1 MLTQPTGAIRLTE
14 KQCDKLAD
22 LIQLDRDAVEA
33 YEAAINRLD
42 RAEYRAR
49 LADFKKDHERHI
61 QELSTLV
68 RTSGQQPPT
77 EGDFKRFLTQG
88 KVVLGEI
95 AGDTGILRAM
105 LSNEKETNEKYE
117 DALKDATLTSN
128 AELHQLLTRNLGDE
142 RRHKAW
148 IEEQLRAR

>member
-1 MLTQPTGAIRLTE
+1 MLTEPTGAIRLSR
-14 KQCDKLAD
+14 KQCDRLAD
-22 LIQLDRDAVEA
+22 LIELDRDAVEA

-49 LADFKKDHERHI
+49 LAAFKQDHERHI

-68 RTSGQQPPT
+68 RNSGEQPPT

-88 KVVLGEI
+88 KVVLGEL

-105 LSNEKETNEKYE
+105 LSNEKETNQKYE
-117 DALKDATLTSN
+117 EALEDATLTAH
-128 AELHQLLTRNLGDE
+128 AELHQILSRNLGDE

-148 IEEQLRAR
+148 IEEQLRAQ

>member
-1 MLTQPTGAIRLTE
+1 MLTETTTTTRLTRQ
-14 KQCDKLAD
+14 QCDKLAD

-42 RAEYRAR
+42 RAEFRAR
-49 LADFKKDHERHI
+49 LADFKQDHERHI

-68 RTSGQQPPT
+68 RASGEKPPT

-105 LSNEKETNEKYE
+105 LSNEKETNQKYE
-117 DALKDATLTSN
+117 AALKDATLSAN
-128 AELHQLLTRNLGDE
+128 ADLHQILSRNLGDE

-148 IEEQLRAR
+148 IETQLEKR

>member
-49 LADFKKDHERHI
+49 LADFKNDHERHI

-68 RTSGQQPPT
+68 RNSGQQPPT

-117 DALKDATLTSN
+117 DALKDATLTAN